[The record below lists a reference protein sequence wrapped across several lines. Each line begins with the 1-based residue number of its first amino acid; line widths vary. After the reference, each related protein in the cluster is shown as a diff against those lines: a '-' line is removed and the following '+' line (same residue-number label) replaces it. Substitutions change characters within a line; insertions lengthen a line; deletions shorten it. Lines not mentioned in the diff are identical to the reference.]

1 MSMSFAFALK
11 DWITW
16 PVVFAVCVIIA
27 ILKKDHVR
35 AALRLD
41 KFQFSLEAQD
51 RKLKSKLNR

>member
-1 MSMSFAFALK
+1 MTTLAFALR

-16 PVVFAVCVIIA
+16 PVVFAVCVIVA

-41 KFQFSLEAQD
+41 KFQFSLEARD
-51 RKLKSKLNR
+51 RKLKTKLDR